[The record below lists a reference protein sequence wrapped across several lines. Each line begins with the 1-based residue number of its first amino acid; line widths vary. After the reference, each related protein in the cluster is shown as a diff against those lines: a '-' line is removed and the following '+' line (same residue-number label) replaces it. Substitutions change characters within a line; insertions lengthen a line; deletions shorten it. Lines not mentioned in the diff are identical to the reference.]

1 METTAVQNL
10 AKPFGHMPIFL
21 RAGLVIFA
29 VAGSLDLSY
38 HTLEAIGVHAATMAL
53 ETIVGEDAY
62 PVHVVLFIGMVLI
75 LLGVLSVRGSMDDA

>member
-1 METTAVQNL
+1 
-10 AKPFGHMPIFL
+10 
-21 RAGLVIFA
+21 
-29 VAGSLDLSY
+29 
-38 HTLEAIGVHAATMAL
+38 MAL